1 MFKLLI
7 LHSKG
12 ILSAIIAGVIIAI
25 VSTLILDYIY
35 FEIGPDES
43 PIYSDTNNDNS
54 SVPQLWSHHKILD
67 VNSERC
73 AIKGQV
79 ILEALGFTS
88 IIKNDKYVYGNLDG
102 NRATIKCVDLS
113 GKSFVYTAV
122 AGSDIKLV
130 EKIRNKISW
139 QL

>member
-1 MFKLLI
+1 MFKLL
-7 LHSKG
+7 LSHSKG

-35 FEIGPDES
+35 SETGPDDS
-43 PIYSDTNNDNS
+43 PAFSYTDSDHS

-67 VNSERC
+67 LNSEEC
-73 AIKGQV
+73 AIKGQI
-79 ILEALGFTS
+79 ILEALNFTS
-88 IIKNDKYVYGNLDG
+88 IIKNDKYVYGNLHG

-122 AGSDIKLV
+122 AGANIKRV
-130 EKIRNKISW
+130 EEIRNKISW

>member
-1 MFKLLI
+1 LFQLLI
-7 LHSKG
+7 SHSKG

-25 VSTLILDYIY
+25 LSTIILDYIY
-35 FEIGPDES
+35 SETGPDES
-43 PIYSDTNNDNS
+43 HVYSDTNNDHS

-67 VNSERC
+67 LNSKEC

-79 ILEALGFTS
+79 ILETLGFTS

-122 AGSDIKLV
+122 AGANIKLV
-130 EKIRNKISW
+130 ENIRNKISW

>member
-1 MFKLLI
+1 MFQLLI
-7 LHSKG
+7 SHSKG

-35 FEIGPDES
+35 SETGPDES
-43 PIYSDTNNDNS
+43 HVYSDSNNNY

-67 VNSERC
+67 VNSEEC
-73 AIKGQV
+73 AVKGQV
-79 ILEALGFTS
+79 ILETLGFSS

-113 GKSFVYTAV
+113 DQSFVYIAV
-122 AGSDIKLV
+122 AGANIKLV